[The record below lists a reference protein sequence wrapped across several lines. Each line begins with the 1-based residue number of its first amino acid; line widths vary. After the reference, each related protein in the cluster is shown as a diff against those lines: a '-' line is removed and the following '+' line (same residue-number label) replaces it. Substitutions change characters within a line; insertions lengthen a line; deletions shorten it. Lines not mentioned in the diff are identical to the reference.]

1 MPRGRPKAAAT
12 KAEESAKP
20 VKIEE
25 QVNLDEEND
34 VEEDS
39 MEEEVEHEEIEE
51 EIEEE
56 VEEEAEEGVDV
67 EDEKGEAAVA
77 HSVDGGEM

>member
-39 MEEEVEHEEIEE
+39 MEEEVEYEEIEE
-51 EIEEE
+51 EI
-56 VEEEAEEGVDV
+56 VEEEAEKGEDA

-77 HSVDGGEM
+77 HSVDADEM